1 MHQQS
6 LHQFQDIFNAYELL
20 IQTDWVGGAV
30 GVVEIWIKFAE
41 VQACLEWSS
50 FGGAYICV
58 KKFCG
63 IADEIRETKQET
75 AKMRRR
81 EKCEAM
87 ADEFWSGVW

>member
-30 GVVEIWIKFAE
+30 GVVEIGIKFAE

-50 FGGAYICV
+50 FGGAYVLCKEILWNLWWD
-58 KKFCG
+58 KR
-63 IADEIRETKQET
+63 DEARN
-75 AKMRRR
+75 
-81 EKCEAM
+81 
-87 ADEFWSGVW
+87 D